1 MKLTYGSVC
10 SGIEAASVA
19 WESLNMKPEWLSE
32 IEPFPCA
39 VLNHHWPEVKNL
51 GDMTAISCKLKAGE
65 VNAPDVLVGGTPCQ
79 AFSVA
84 GLRGGL
90 SDERGQLTLSFVEL
104 ADCIDEIRKN
114 EGKEPAIIVWENVP
128 GVLSSKD
135 NAFGCFLAGLAGESE
150 ELKPAGGKWSNAG
163 HVSGPQRTIAYR
175 ILDAQYF
182 GVPQRRRRVFVVA
195 TARKDVSVSEILFE
209 QAGMRGD
216 IKTSRTETEAITS
229 DAGECLASGNQTTGT
244 ILANCGAKHWL
255 GNQEAFTGDF
265 HVIDAFRLQSFG
277 QYTQDDSASTLRSR
291 DDKSATDLIVFNPQ
305 AGGKTSSTLGA
316 SSEIVGCLQAS
327 QQPAIALTGNTI
339 GRKPENGGN
348 GNGYNEGDISYTL
361 TKVDVHGVNVNN
373 IVRRL
378 TPIECE
384 RLQGFP
390 DNHTKVPFKGKSIND
405 CPDGHRYRALGNS
418 MAVPVMRWIG
428 ERICS
433 AITKPAPQIK
443 YVQQLNALK
452 AKSAHNLKEVGDQWR
467 TPEDIYWGINSLFG
481 PFTIDLFTDGD
492 NSKCPHF
499 YTAEDNALTQDWSE
513 KLKEIDGAAFG
524 NPPYSRSSY
533 HEKQAITGVGHIM
546 AHASAMREKGGR
558 YVFLLK
564 VATSESWW
572 PEEADHVCFIRGRIG
587 FDVPKWFNPADEKQ
601 KPTGAFFAGAIVV
614 FDKAWKGD
622 KTGYVQREELERTG
636 KLFIEQAQWLAKK
649 MGDAA

>member
-1 MKLTYGSVC
+1 MNLTYGSVC

-19 WESLNMKPEWLSE
+19 WEPLNMKPEWFSE

-39 VLNHHWPEVKNL
+39 VLSHHWPEIKNL
-51 GDMTAISCKLKAGE
+51 GDMTTITDKLKANE
-65 VNAPDVLVGGTPCQ
+65 VVAPDVLVGGTPCQ

-104 ADCIDEIRKN
+104 ADCIDEIRTK

-135 NAFGCFLAGLAGESE
+135 NAFGCFLAGLSGESE
-150 ELKPAGGKWSNAG
+150 ELQPTGKKWSNAG
-163 HVSGPQRTIAYR
+163 YVSGAKRTIAWR

-195 TARKDVSVSEILFE
+195 TARKDISVSQILFE
-209 QAGMRGD
+209 QASMRGD
-216 IKTSRTETEAITS
+216 LEAGKAQAEGITS
-229 DAGECLASGNQTTGT
+229 NAGECLASGNKTTGT

-265 HVIDAFRLQSFG
+265 HVVDTFRLQSFG

-291 DDKSATDLIVFNPQ
+291 DDKSATDLIVFNHQ
-305 AGGKTSSTLGA
+305 AGGNTSATLGA
-316 SSEIVGCLQAS
+316 NSELAGCLQAS
-327 QQPAIALTGNTI
+327 QHPAIALAGNTI

-348 GNGYNEGDISYTL
+348 GNGFNENDISYTL
-361 TKVDVHGVNVNN
+361 TKTDIHGVSVNN

-378 TPIECE
+378 TPTECE

-390 DNHTKVPFKGKSIND
+390 DSHTKVPFNNKVAED

-433 AITKPAPQIK
+433 VVEKVIPKSEYVTK
-443 YVQQLNALK
+443 LNALK
-452 AKSAHNLKEVGDQWR
+452 AKSTHKLNEIGDQWQS
-467 TPEDIYWGINSLFG
+467 PENLVYGINSIYG
-481 PFTIDLFTDGD
+481 PFTIDLFTDGE
-492 NSKCPHF
+492 NSKAPYF
-499 YTAEDNALTQDWSE
+499 YTAEDNALTQDWSA
-513 KLKEIDGAAFG
+513 KLKEIGGVAFG

-533 HEKQAITGVGHIM
+533 HEKQAITGVRHIM
-546 AHASAMREKGGR
+546 SHASAMRDLGGR

-564 VATSESWW
+564 AATSEVWW
-572 PEEADHVCFIRGRIG
+572 PENADHICFIRGRIG
-587 FDVPKWFNPADEKQ
+587 FDVPKWFIPADEKQ
-601 KPTGAFFAGAIVV
+601 KPSGAMFAGAIVV
-614 FDKAWKGD
+614 FDKTWAGKAFD
-622 KTGYVQREELERTG
+622 YINREELEQRG
-636 KLFIEQAQWLAKK
+636 KAFIEQAKWLASR
-649 MGDAA
+649 GVA